1 METFSDWHNYFIAQV
16 GAAAAL
22 SGLLFV
28 AMSINIERILK
39 FPWLPSRAATAML
52 LLVGTLIESS
62 FALWPHQPLRVV
74 GGELL
79 VASGIVW
86 IAALRL
92 TVRGPRAA
100 KEYASETRLSDV
112 LVQVTA
118 IAAVAGAAIVAGFDA
133 PAGIYVIATSMLMAI
148 SIGFLNSWVLL
159 VEILR

>member
-1 METFSDWHNYFIAQV
+1 MEMFADWHDYFIAQV

-39 FPWLPSRAATAML
+39 YPWLPSRAAVAML

-62 FALWPHQPLRVV
+62 FALWPHQPARIV
-74 GGELL
+74 GVELL
-79 VASGIVW
+79 AASGIVW

-92 TVRGPRAA
+92 TFGGPRATS
-100 KEYASETRLSDV
+100 EYASETRRSDV
-112 LVQVTA
+112 LLQLTA
-118 IAAVAGAAIVAGFDA
+118 ITAVAGAAIVVGFGS
-133 PAGIYVIATSMLMAI
+133 PAGVYVIATSMLMAI